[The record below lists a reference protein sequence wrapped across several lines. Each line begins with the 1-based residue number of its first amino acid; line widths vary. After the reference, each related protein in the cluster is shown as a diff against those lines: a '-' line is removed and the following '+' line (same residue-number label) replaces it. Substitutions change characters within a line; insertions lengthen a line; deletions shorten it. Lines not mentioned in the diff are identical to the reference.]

1 MKINLADSGLHL
13 SCAPL
18 SLTRPI
24 GGLRCGVFTNT
35 ERWNFIFPEA
45 QIGFETEDYLSS
57 KFKALE
63 DAIVI
68 NGSIIPNTE
77 LAAVILHLEENS
89 TLY

>member
-35 ERWNFIFPEA
+35 ERALKGSQRMA
-45 QIGFETEDYLSS
+45 QTYE
-57 KFKALE
+57 KFARQSRNLQ
-63 DAIVI
+63 
-68 NGSIIPNTE
+68 
-77 LAAVILHLEENS
+77 H
-89 TLY
+89 